1 MPFWEAENLEKNIRV
16 SRTNR
21 QGCELPRDDNF
32 QQYAIHIT
40 KGSGGNGINTVY
52 QVGSTGTLPTG
63 TAADLANV
71 PITILPGFPNTT
83 VSTSTAFPFGIWF
96 ANETTLYVCDELDGT
111 LVSPALNGNVA
122 DAQTLATAGLQ
133 KWSLVNGT
141 WKIDYVLQDGLNI
154 GVPYSVANCPAALN
168 PATDGCRNIAG
179 KHNHDG
185 TVTIYAVTSTISTNG
200 DQGADPNKLVK
211 VTDLLSATTLP
222 TADGDHDRDDRIG
235 HFVTIHSAKVG
246 EVSRGVALAP
256 KDHDDN
262 DDRL

>member
-1 MPFWEAENLEKNIRV
+1 MASTPSTRWVAPGHCQPAQQPIWQTCDYDSAGIPQHYGEHLNRV
-16 SRTNR
+16 SFRDLVR
-21 QGCELPRDDNF
+21 QRNYSVRLRRRRRNARLSRVERECGRC
-32 QQYAIHIT
+32 A
-40 KGSGGNGINTVY
+40 
-52 QVGSTGTLPTG
+52 
-63 TAADLANV
+63 
-71 PITILPGFPNTT
+71 
-83 VSTSTAFPFGIWF
+83 
-96 ANETTLYVCDELDGT
+96 
-111 LVSPALNGNVA
+111 
-122 DAQTLATAGLQ
+122 TLATAGQQ

-154 GVPYSVANCPAALN
+154 GVPYSVVNYPAALN

-179 KHNHDG
+179 K
-185 TVTIYAVTSTISTNG
+185 AQPRRNG
-200 DQGADPNKLVK
+200 DHLCGDLNDQHERDQGAEPNKLVK

-256 KDHDDN
+256 KNHDDN